1 MVACLCDI
9 KQDEPCVLFVYI
21 WPAVVLLFC
30 DATMHPTK
38 RLSRAFSYIRGPAR
52 AAFLPDPS
60 FRARQLYNATAKS
73 SYITASTEKD
83 PYQYQV
89 GFGNRFA
96 SEAV

>member
-1 MVACLCDI
+1 
-9 KQDEPCVLFVYI
+9 
-21 WPAVVLLFC
+21 
-30 DATMHPTK
+30 MHPTK
-38 RLSRAFSYIRGPAR
+38 RLNRTFSYVRGSTR
-52 AAFLPDPS
+52 AALLPRIS
-60 FRARQLYNATAKS
+60 FHARQVHNATAKS

>member
-1 MVACLCDI
+1 M
-9 KQDEPCVLFVYI
+9 Y
-21 WPAVVLLFC
+21 
-30 DATMHPTK
+30 PTK
-38 RLSRAFSYIRGPAR
+38 RLDRTFSYVRGSTR
-52 AAFLPDPS
+52 VAFLPSIS
-60 FRARQLYNATAKS
+60 FRARQAHNATAKS